1 MAKERIVHFS
11 ETGALSHL
19 YRTQLHSPVGL
30 NKGDGQA
37 KDPDATVTIGSDV
50 ARNVVAHLDYGALS
64 YFYGLPYARG
74 AVPNPMQQM
83 FPLTPL
89 EINSG
94 YIIGKERIV
103 TKRSGTFGW
112 HSADAFRVFIYDADG
127 HQKTQYAVPAA
138 DGRPTSVTVDLSPG
152 QIAIIVKAQFVRQ

>member
-1 MAKERIVHFS
+1 
-11 ETGALSHL
+11 
-19 YRTQLHSPVGL
+19 
-30 NKGDGQA
+30 
-37 KDPDATVTIGSDV
+37 
-50 ARNVVAHLDYGALS
+50 
-64 YFYGLPYARG
+64 
-74 AVPNPMQQM
+74 
-83 FPLTPL
+83 LTPL